1 MKPVREIV
9 SRDIIDDLWG
19 AGYTILPRNR
29 HPDPFFVP
37 QEMVPQGRFYQ
48 WWHLIHDKFH
58 YAGHSNTG
66 WAPVPA
72 SRHDGYFMP
81 AGFVGDIE
89 VNGLGLFE
97 KAKFEVDAERAG
109 NVAAAQKQVDDWQE
123 KWGGQFSGEFSVGDS
138 VTSMRDMS
146 NPEMEI
152 TTVVGDTK
160 TVENTTAIPKDM
172 VPYIAQ
178 IFEERDYL
186 TNLYATD
193 TVSESPVWSTLLISD
208 IATEMNDAMRRNPDA
223 PKWPRLNAIVLPYA
237 IANIRKRITEE
248 ATNGK
253 TS

>member
-48 WWHLIHDKFH
+48 WWHLIHDKIHFDRP
-58 YAGHSNTG
+58 AGATPSG

-109 NVAAAQKQVDDWQE
+109 NVAAAQKQVDDWVSRT
-123 KWGGQFSGEFSVGDS
+123 GTQFLGEISINGDKAAVGA
-138 VTSMRDMS
+138 
-146 NPEMEI
+146 
-152 TTVVGDTK
+152 TK
-160 TVENTTAIPKDM
+160 TFESLTNIPKDM
-172 VPYIAQ
+172 IPHLVQ
-178 IFEERDYL
+178 IFEERDRL
-186 TNLYATD
+186 TQEHVEAEREGIKGPFSDAFDAAIEAQPNLA
-193 TVSESPVWSTLLISD
+193 
-208 IATEMNDAMRRNPDA
+208 
-223 PKWPRLNAIVLPYA
+223 KWPTLNAIVLPHA
-237 IANIRKRITEE
+237 IKNVRKRITEE